1 MLVLGIDP
9 GTATTGFGVVK
20 AEGSRMQA
28 VDYGIIST
36 PANMDMPDRLAL
48 YTRALVKII
57 AQYQPQMVAVE
68 QIFII
73 AMPKPLSLSPRAGG

>member
-1 MLVLGIDP
+1 MMQQEGKTMLVLGIDP

-36 PANMDMPDRLAL
+36 PANMDMPDRLCL
-48 YTRALVKII
+48 IHEDHQLGK
-57 AQYQPQMVAVE
+57 
-68 QIFII
+68 
-73 AMPKPLSLSPRAGG
+73 L